1 LAVGHGP
8 VYRSAEEEG
17 CLQVEDR
24 GLDQALGGTACDTRA
39 RWHPAPRDAKFE
51 AGAMAPLILS
61 RYTLVSAL
69 GKGLDETY
77 RALRSR
83 RSVLRPCDFE
93 DVEIKTYI
101 GRVDGVE
108 SVRVGGGTAATG
120 LERFDC
126 RNNRLAL
133 LGLQQDGFT
142 QAAIE
147 ARQRYGAHR
156 VAVILGSST
165 SGILE
170 TEHAY
175 RRRDPATGAL
185 PVSYLTR
192 HRYTHNMFSAAHF
205 VRTYLGLRGPA
216 MVISTACSSSAKA
229 FATAARFIKAGFCDA
244 AVVGGVDS
252 LCLTTMYGFAALGLM
267 STSPCRPCDVD
278 RDGLTLGEAAGFAL
292 LEKVEYAGQPGTVA
306 LLGYGESCDGYHMS
320 HPHPEGTGAIRA
332 MQDALR
338 RSRLNPGDIDYI
350 NLHGTATRANDS
362 IEDKAVNS
370 VFGPSP
376 PCSSTKGW
384 TGHTLGAA
392 GITGAVIAT
401 MCLTRSFVP
410 GTLNTTRI
418 DPTLRSHVLLENQE
432 QPVRRV
438 LSNIFGFGG
447 NNCSLILGI
456 V

>member
-1 LAVGHGP
+1 MPQGLIHERRLSQTVDAVP
-8 VYRSAEEEG
+8 YDA
-17 CLQVEDR
+17 EDR
-24 GLDQALGGTACDTRA
+24 RYAVPQHRQVGA
-39 RWHPAPRDAKFE
+39 RV
-51 AGAMAPLILS
+51 MAPLILT
-61 RYTLVSAL
+61 RYTVVSAL

-77 RALRSR
+77 RALRNRCSG
-83 RSVLRPCDFE
+83 LRPCDFE
-93 DVEIKTYI
+93 DVGITTYI
-101 GRVDGVE
+101 GRVDDVE
-108 SVRVGGGTAATG
+108 NVFVGGGSASTE

-133 LGLQQDGFT
+133 LGLQQDGFI

-147 ARQRYGAHR
+147 ARERYGAHR

-175 RRRDPATGAL
+175 CRRDPATGAL
-185 PVSYLTR
+185 PSSYLTS
-192 HRYTHNMFSAAHF
+192 HRYTHNMFSSAHF
-205 VRTYLGLRGPA
+205 VRTYLELRGPA

-229 FATAARFIKAGFCDA
+229 FASAARFIEAGFCDA

-252 LCLTTMYGFAALGLM
+252 LCLTILYGFASLGL
-267 STSPCRPCDVD
+267 TSSGLCRPCDGD

-292 LEKVEYAGQPGTVA
+292 LEKSEHAGRTGAVA

-320 HPHPEGTGAIRA
+320 HPHPEGAGAIRA
-332 MQDALR
+332 MQAALLR
-338 RSRLNPGDIDYI
+338 GGLTSEDIDYI
-350 NLHGTATRANDS
+350 HLHGTATRSNDS
-362 IEDKAVNS
+362 IEDKAVHS
-370 VFGPSP
+370 VFGPST

-392 GITGAVIAT
+392 GVTGAVIAA
-401 MCLTRSFVP
+401 MCLTRGFVP

-418 DPTLRSHVLLENQE
+418 DPNLSSHVMLRNQE

-438 LSNIFGFGG
+438 LSNSFGFGG
-447 NNCSLILGI
+447 NNCSLIFGT

>member
-1 LAVGHGP
+1 MPQGLVHERRLSQAVDAVPYYAEDRRLAVQQH
-8 VYRSAEEEG
+8 R
-17 CLQVEDR
+17 QVGER
-24 GLDQALGGTACDTRA
+24 V
-39 RWHPAPRDAKFE
+39 
-51 AGAMAPLILS
+51 MAPLILT
-61 RYTLVSAL
+61 RYTIVSAL

-77 RALRSR
+77 RALRNRCSG
-83 RSVLRPCDFE
+83 LRPCDFE
-93 DVEIKTYI
+93 DVGITTYI
-101 GRVDGVE
+101 GRVDDVE
-108 SVRVGGGTAATG
+108 NVFAGNGSTSTE

-133 LGLQQDGFT
+133 LGLQQDGFI

-147 ARQRYGAHR
+147 ARERYGAHR

-175 RRRDPATGAL
+175 CRRDPATGAL
-185 PVSYLTR
+185 PSSYLTS
-192 HRYTHNMFSAAHF
+192 HRYTHNMFSSAHF

-229 FATAARFIKAGFCDA
+229 FASAARFIEAGFCDA

-252 LCLTTMYGFAALGLM
+252 LCLTILYGFASLGL
-267 STSPCRPCDVD
+267 TSSGLCRPCDGG

-292 LEKVEYAGQPGTVA
+292 LEKSEHAGRTGAVA

-320 HPHPEGTGAIRA
+320 HPHPEGAGAIRA
-332 MQDALR
+332 MQAALLR
-338 RSRLNPGDIDYI
+338 GGLTSEDIDYI
-350 NLHGTATRANDS
+350 HLHGTATRSNDS
-362 IEDKAVNS
+362 IEDTAVHS
-370 VFGPSP
+370 VFGPST

-392 GITGAVIAT
+392 GVTGAVIAAI
-401 MCLTRSFVP
+401 CLTRGFVP

-418 DPTLRSHVLLENQE
+418 DPSLSGHVLLENRE

-438 LSNIFGFGG
+438 LSNSFGFGG
-447 NNCSLILGI
+447 NNCSLIFGT

>member
-1 LAVGHGP
+1 MAQDL
-8 VYRSAEEEG
+8 
-17 CLQVEDR
+17 VEKHTEVDGSHLVDDR
-24 GLDQALGGTACDTRA
+24 R
-39 RWHPAPRDAKFE
+39 PNE
-51 AGAMAPLILS
+51 AGDDVLYDPQGRRHAIPRHRPAGARAMVPLILS

-77 RALRSR
+77 RALWNQRSG
-83 RSVLRPCDFE
+83 LRPCDFE
-93 DVEIKTYI
+93 DVGISTCI

-108 SVRVGGGTAATG
+108 AARLGGGSTSTE
-120 LERFDC
+120 LEQFDC

-133 LGLQQDGFT
+133 LGLQQDRFIH
-142 QAAIE
+142 AAIE
-147 ARQRYGAHR
+147 ARERYGAHR

-175 RRRDPATGAL
+175 CHRDPATGAL
-185 PVSYLTR
+185 PPSYLVS

-205 VRTYLGLRGPA
+205 VRTYLELRGPA

-229 FATAARFIKAGFCDA
+229 FATAARFIEAGFCDA

-252 LCLTTMYGFAALGLM
+252 LCLTILYGFASLGL
-267 STSPCRPCDVD
+267 TSSGPCRPWDEG
-278 RDGLTLGEAAGFAL
+278 RDGLTLGESAGFAL
-292 LEKVEYAGQPGTVA
+292 LEKSEHAGQPGAVA
-306 LLGYGESCDGYHMS
+306 LLGYGESCDGHHMS

-332 MQDALR
+332 MQEALL
-338 RSRLNPGDIDYI
+338 RSGLTSRDIDYI
-350 NLHGTATRANDS
+350 HLHGTATRTNDS
-362 IEDKAVNS
+362 VEDKAVHS
-370 VFGPSP
+370 VFGPST

-392 GITGAVIAT
+392 GVTGAVIAA

-418 DPTLRSHVLLENQE
+418 DPGLSSQVLLENRE

-438 LSNIFGFGG
+438 LSNSFGFGG
-447 NNCSLILGI
+447 NNCSLIVGT

>member
-1 LAVGHGP
+1 VARGLVD
-8 VYRSAEEEG
+8 RSTEKER
-17 CLQVEDR
+17 CLPVEDR
-24 GLDQALGGTACDTRA
+24 SPDQAVEGIPSDPQDS
-39 RWHPAPRDAKFE
+39 WHTAPRSPKSE
-51 AGAMAPLILS
+51 TRAMAPLILS
-61 RYTLVSAL
+61 HYAVVSAL

-83 RSVLRPCDFE
+83 RSALRPCDFE
-93 DVEIKTYI
+93 DVGIKTYI

-108 SVRVGGGTAATG
+108 AMQVGGGSAATG
-120 LERFDC
+120 LEQFDC

-133 LGLQQDGFT
+133 LGLQQDGFI

-147 ARQRYGAHR
+147 ARERYGAHR

-175 RRRDPATGAL
+175 RDRDPATGAL
-185 PVSYLTR
+185 PASYLTC

-229 FATAARFIKAGFCDA
+229 FATAARFIEAGFCDA

-252 LCLTTMYGFAALGLM
+252 LCLTVLYGFASLGL
-267 STSPCRPCDVD
+267 TSSGPCRPCDED
-278 RDGLTLGEAAGFAL
+278 RDGLTLGESAGFAL
-292 LEKVEYAGQPGTVA
+292 LEKAERAGKPGAVA

-332 MQDALR
+332 MQEALL
-338 RSRLNPGDIDYI
+338 RSGLASGDIDYI

-370 VFGPSP
+370 VFGPST

-392 GITGAVIAT
+392 GIMGAVIAA

-418 DPTLRSHVLLENQE
+418 DPTLKSHVLLENRE

-447 NNCSLILGI
+447 NNCSLILGT

>member
-1 LAVGHGP
+1 VGI
-8 VYRSAEEEG
+8 
-17 CLQVEDR
+17 
-24 GLDQALGGTACDTRA
+24 T
-39 RWHPAPRDAKFE
+39 
-51 AGAMAPLILS
+51 
-61 RYTLVSAL
+61 
-69 GKGLDETY
+69 
-77 RALRSR
+77 
-83 RSVLRPCDFE
+83 
-93 DVEIKTYI
+93 TYI
-101 GRVDGVE
+101 GRVDDVE
-108 SVRVGGGTAATG
+108 DVFVGGGSTSAE

-142 QAAIE
+142 SAALE
-147 ARQRYGAHR
+147 ARERYGMHR

-175 RRRDPATGAL
+175 RERDGQSGAL
-185 PVSYLTR
+185 PASFLPRY
-192 HRYTHNMFSAAHF
+192 RYTHNMFSVAHF
-205 VRTYLGLRGPA
+205 VRAYLGLRGPA

-229 FATAARFIKAGFCDA
+229 FATAARFIEAGFCDA

-252 LCLTTMYGFAALGLM
+252 LCQTILYGFASLELLACG
-267 STSPCRPCDVD
+267 PCRPCDEE
-278 RDGLTLGEAAGFAL
+278 RDGLTLGESAGFAL
-292 LEKVEYAGQPGTVA
+292 LEKSGRAGHPGAVA

-320 HPHPEGTGAIRA
+320 HPHPEGAGAIGA
-332 MQDALR
+332 MQGALR
-338 RSRLNPGDIDYI
+338 RSGLQPGDIDYI

-370 VFGPSP
+370 VFGPST

-384 TGHTLGAA
+384 TGHTLGAS
-392 GITGAVIAT
+392 GITEAVIAAL
-401 MCLTRSFVP
+401 CLTRSFVP
-410 GTLNTTRI
+410 GTLNTTRV
-418 DPTLRSHVLLENQE
+418 DSSLKSHVLLENQE

-447 NNCSLILGI
+447 NNCSLILGT

>member
-1 LAVGHGP
+1 
-8 VYRSAEEEG
+8 
-17 CLQVEDR
+17 
-24 GLDQALGGTACDTRA
+24 
-39 RWHPAPRDAKFE
+39 
-51 AGAMAPLILS
+51 MAALILTH
-61 RYTLVSAL
+61 YTVVSAL

-77 RALRSR
+77 QALRNR
-83 RSVLRPCDFE
+83 RSGLRPCDFE
-93 DVEIKTYI
+93 DAGIATYI
-101 GRVDGVE
+101 GRVEKVDDVF
-108 SVRVGGGTAATG
+108 VGGGSASME

-133 LGLQQDGFT
+133 LGLQQDGFI

-147 ARQRYGAHR
+147 ARERYGAHR

-175 RRRDPATGAL
+175 CHRDPTTGAL
-185 PVSYLTR
+185 PSSYLTSQ
-192 HRYTHNMFSAAHF
+192 RYTHNMFSSAHF

-229 FATAARFIKAGFCDA
+229 FVSAARFIEAGFCDA
-244 AVVGGVDS
+244 VVVGGVDS
-252 LCLTTMYGFAALGLM
+252 LCLTILYGFASLGLT
-267 STSPCRPCDVD
+267 SSSPCRPCDED
-278 RDGLTLGEAAGFAL
+278 RDGLTLGESAGFAL
-292 LEKVEYAGQPGTVA
+292 LEKTEHVGQSGAVA

-332 MQDALR
+332 MRAALM
-338 RSRLNPGDIDYI
+338 RSGLTSGDIDYI
-350 NLHGTATRANDS
+350 HLHGTATKANDS
-362 IEDKAVNS
+362 IEDTAVHS
-370 VFGPSP
+370 VFGPSI

-392 GITGAVIAT
+392 GVMGSVMAALS
-401 MCLTRSFVP
+401 LTRSFVP
-410 GTLNTTRI
+410 GTVNTTRL
-418 DPTLRSHVLLENQE
+418 DPSLSSHVLLENRD

-438 LSNIFGFGG
+438 LSNSFGFGG
-447 NNCSLILGI
+447 NNCSLIFGT